1 MAGYLDHYGADE
13 QRRERTI
20 KRVAMAVIAVVVI
33 GATLVYFFNNYRQER
48 QVKLFFELLGSR
60 DYTSAYGLWG
70 CTEAKPCRDY
80 PMSEFMKDWG
90 PEAVPQAGSAEVLGG
105 DSCGSGVIV
114 DVDAGKAGDKRIW
127 VESDTLT
134 LGYPPFQECPQR
146 NRIADFLRDLKY
158 RLHGRAYQ
166 RS

>member
-13 QRRERTI
+13 QRREKTI
-20 KRVAMAVIAVVVI
+20 KRIAIAALALLVTVAC
-33 GATLVYFFNNYRQER
+33 LVYVFKGYRQER
-48 QVKLFFELLGSR
+48 QVKRFFELLAR
-60 DYTSAYGLWG
+60 RNYTSAYALWG

-80 PMSEFMKDWG
+80 PLAEFMTDWG
-90 PEAVPQAGSAEVLGG
+90 PEAVPAPASAEVLGG

-158 RLHGRAYQ
+158 RLRGRAYQ

>member
-13 QRRERTI
+13 QRREKAI
-20 KRVAMAVIAVVVI
+20 KKIAAAVVALVVI
-33 GATLVYFFNNYRQER
+33 GAILVYSFNNYRQER
-48 QVKLFFELLGSR
+48 QVKRFFELLASGS
-60 DYTSAYGLWG
+60 YTSAYALWG
-70 CTEAKPCRDY
+70 CTAAKPCRDY
-80 PMSEFMKDWG
+80 PITEFMKDWG
-90 PEAVPQAGSAEVLGG
+90 PEAIPAAANAEVLGG

-127 VESDTLT
+127 VQNDTLT

-166 RS
+166 HT

>member
-13 QRRERTI
+13 QRREKTI
-20 KRVAMAVIAVVVI
+20 KRVAIAVLAIIVIAAI
-33 GATLVYFFNNYRQER
+33 LVYSLNGYRQER
-48 QVKLFFELLGSR
+48 QVKLFFDLLASR
-60 DYTSAYGLWG
+60 NYTAAYALWG

-80 PMSEFMKDWG
+80 PIAEFMKDWG
-90 PEAVPQAGSAEVLGG
+90 PEALPAPGSAEVLGG